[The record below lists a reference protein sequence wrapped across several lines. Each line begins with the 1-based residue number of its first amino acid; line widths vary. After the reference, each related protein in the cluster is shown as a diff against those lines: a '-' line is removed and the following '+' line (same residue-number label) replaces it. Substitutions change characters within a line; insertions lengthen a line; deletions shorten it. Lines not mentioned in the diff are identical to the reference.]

1 MADETHDLDE
11 ELLSAV
17 DDDGLDVDAALAD
30 DDKPAEVEKPVE
42 PEPEPEPEPAQPVVN
57 VQAQA
62 MEQRLEA
69 ERAENA
75 AKAKAEEAKQAY
87 EQTRQRL
94 RALEKKLVDGED
106 TDPDERVAAI
116 EAMQEARDAL
126 RDAEGRHVQAKQH
139 VEQANKPVNE
149 AAANWVAANP
159 RFNSDDAFFNE
170 AQRIEAEM
178 NAEAAKRG
186 MQWDW
191 TNPATYKELDK
202 RLKKPKA
209 MNPRPSGPAPVSRG
223 GDQESTQSNKP
234 SKAEADLMR
243 RFGLNPNDKRHL
255 AEWRHQKTLLKEEA
269 A

>member
-1 MADETHDLDE
+1 MADETRDLDE
-11 ELLSAV
+11 ELLNAV

-30 DDKPAEVEKPVE
+30 DDKPAEPEKP
-42 PEPEPEPEPAQPVVN
+42 PEPELEPEPAQPVVN

-62 MEQRLEA
+62 MEKRLEA

-87 EQTRQRL
+87 EQSRQRL
-94 RALEKKLVDGED
+94 RDLEKKFVDGED
-106 TDPDERVAAI
+106 ADPDERVAAI

-126 RDAEGRHVQAKQH
+126 RDAEGSHAQARQY

-149 AAANWVAANP
+149 VAINWVNANP
-159 RFNSDDAFFNE
+159 RFNTDDAFFNE
-170 AQRIEAEM
+170 TRRIEAEM

-234 SKAEADLMR
+234 GKAEADLMR